1 MNGVDKSFQEKRA
14 APEDI
19 SGQREEL
26 QQPLEDRQAKTTANC
41 KPEVENVRRKV
52 AELILNADE
61 EKMTKWKTE
70 AEKCAAVEARVS
82 ALKAKAEDAKCK
94 VEVAELEADAAEV
107 VVLEAVSGL
116 EKAAAREV
124 MRATRSAAQV
134 ARARAIKANNALLN
148 GAPQNGPFMV
158 T

>member
-1 MNGVDKSFQEKRA
+1 MNGVDKSFQEKQA

-26 QQPLEDRQAKTTANC
+26 QQPLVDRQAKTTTNC

-61 EKMTKWKTE
+61 GKMMKWKIE
-70 AEKCAAVEARVS
+70 AEKCAAVEAGVS

-94 VEVAELEADAAEV
+94 AEVAEREADAAEV

-116 EKAAAREV
+116 EILR
-124 MRATRSAAQV
+124 RRQ
-134 ARARAIKANNALLN
+134 RGR
-148 GAPQNGPFMV
+148 
-158 T
+158 